1 MVIIRHGGTITETRQ
16 PFDSDVIYGA
26 KIVSQNL
33 SDCILSFDGADVRDV
48 LHGQT
53 TRNFKALDLHH
64 PIDGAFCD
72 LKGRVITDFTAVLT
86 SETTVL
92 MRVSHGVAALL
103 QQHLAKYLMFSK
115 TKMTRLDWHCW
126 GCSDSSESATSGIR
140 VPRPDGHSEVWSSPS
155 NTPTHAIPANDW
167 LLFRISR
174 GLARIHEHS
183 VGKYLPQDLN
193 YDLNG
198 FIDFDK
204 GCYTGQEIIARL
216 HYRGQPKRRLSLLAV
231 RSSTQPANDER
242 VIDRSTGKSIGS
254 VVEVVQNDD
263 VYLCLCEAV
272 IDVAA
277 LDVELGGTPA
287 KSVAFIEKSTE

>member
-1 MVIIRHGGTITETRQ
+1 MVIVRHGGTITERRQ
-16 PFDSDVIYGA
+16 PFDNDVTYGA

-64 PIDGAFCD
+64 PIDGVFCD

-86 SETTVL
+86 SDTTVL
-92 MRVSHGVAALL
+92 MRVSEGVAELL
-103 QQHLAKYLMFSK
+103 QEHLAKYLMFSK
-115 TKMTRLDWHCW
+115 TKMTTLDWHCW
-126 GCSDSSESATSGIR
+126 GCSDSSDRATSGIR
-140 VPRPDGHSEVWSSPS
+140 VPRANGHFEIWSSPS
-155 NTPTHAIPANDW
+155 NPPAHAMPANEW
-167 LLFRISR
+167 VLFRIKR
-174 GLARIHEHS
+174 GLARINEHS

-198 FIDFDK
+198 FVDFDK

-216 HYRGQPKRRLSLLAV
+216 HYRGQPKRRLSLLTV

-242 VIDRSTGKSIGS
+242 IVNRSTGKSIGS
-254 VVEVVQNDD
+254 VVEVVQNED
-263 VYLCLCEAV
+263 VYLCLCEV
-272 IDVAA
+272 VTDVAT
-277 LDVELGGTPA
+277 LDVELSGNLA
-287 KSVAFIEKSTE
+287 KTLPFIGKTIE